1 MAAFPASFA
10 SIFLFGETAVI
21 AELFGRLSP
30 IASMAQA
37 IVFAVYIPPHEP
49 GPGIAHLSISPNCLS
64 VIEPFALCPT
74 ASNTLTISN
83 SFFPKHPG
91 KIVPPYTK
99 TAGRFSR
106 NIAITQPGIFLSH
119 PPNATNASKPSHPT
133 TVSIE
138 SAITSRETKEYFIP
152 SVPIEIPSEIVIV
165 LKITAFPP
173 ASSAPSAASLA
184 NTSICELHGVT

>member
-10 SIFLFGETAVI
+10 SIFLFWETAVI

-49 GPGIAHLSISPNCLS
+49 GPGIAQRSISPNCASL
-64 VIEPFALCPT
+64 IEPFALCPT

-91 KIVPPYTK
+91 KIVPP
-99 TAGRFSR
+99 
-106 NIAITQPGIFLSH
+106 
-119 PPNATNASKPSHPT
+119 
-133 TVSIE
+133 
-138 SAITSRETKEYFIP
+138 
-152 SVPIEIPSEIVIV
+152 
-165 LKITAFPP
+165 
-173 ASSAPSAASLA
+173 
-184 NTSICELHGVT
+184 